1 MKYPIRLLTYAWE
14 GRYVSSVQAGIALV
28 QEVVYILLGSQPV
41 AVEHNKFQ
49 FATDNLV
56 ECLRYIKTRI

>member
-28 QEVVYILLGSQPV
+28 QRGGLYITRQP
-41 AVEHNKFQ
+41 ASGRRTQQIPICHRQ
-49 FATDNLV
+49 FGRN
-56 ECLRYIKTRI
+56 